1 MANFR
6 LFNRALTSDEIYQL
20 YAYQKEDFGHGDL
33 SMTLKAGRLGIGTSE
48 PRAALDVRGTA
59 KVHGRPNFTESLF
72 YYTGNAGSN
81 YYVSTYKNRHGFYL
95 NTVIPLD
102 SHIGNYGT
110 GGDNQAFT
118 ESNYGSGNE
127 LCGSHFDCMVYWLKN
142 APVGHVHRLNWCSK
156 NGSGGSQTYG
166 QKTSGTQIRLWGYWF
181 HTGTYDRDWT
191 SGVYFNISTSTVS
204 VFYEGATFQ

>member
-1 MANFR
+1 
-6 LFNRALTSDEIYQL
+6 
-20 YAYQKEDFGHGDL
+20 
-33 SMTLKAGRLGIGTSE
+33 MTLKAGRLGIGTSE
-48 PRAALDVRGTA
+48 PRAALDVRGTL
-59 KVHGRPNFTESLF
+59 KVNGPATFTGRPNFTESLF

-181 HTGTYDRDWT
+181 STGTYDRDWT
-191 SGVYFNISTSTVS
+191 SGVYFNISTSTVG